1 MPKFRLPKKRVFRV
15 LIITVAVFLLLI
27 AAAAIVLFTQQ
38 QRITAMAV
46 AELNKQ
52 FKGELSVGSSNITLF
67 KNFPNISI
75 ALHDVRF
82 FPDKSRR
89 GQPLYEVEHLYVGF
103 SLPGLLSGK
112 YHVRRLFL
120 KGGYVELVRERNG
133 NFNIVEAKT
142 VQPSSPSTP
151 TSDSAALDIDLR
163 KMVIRDLRIA
173 YLDKAS
179 GQRIASQIDKLTASF
194 KNNVTELSVGLDA
207 DLEADATSPA
217 DTTFFRHKHLV
228 LDIHANYNKTT
239 RALRIP
245 TGSIRLQDAAFRLEG
260 TATLGTPAQV
270 DFTVKGDK
278 PDMNLLAAFIPGDA
292 AAMLEPFRYDGRI
305 YFDGRIKGILAKDT
319 LPLID
324 VAFGCEDAWFL
335 NQKAGKK
342 VDSLGFRGTYTNGEG
357 HSLRTSEIRLSNVAA
372 RPGKGIFA
380 GNFVIRDFTDPKV
393 VLQLKSELEL
403 GFVGE
408 FLGIPDLQH
417 ITGTVKL
424 DMDIKELTDLDLPE
438 QYLGQLKDGVQ
449 SELSVKGLSFR
460 IPGYPHP
467 VRDMHL
473 HAEMRNGR
481 VVLDTL
487 GLRVGGS
494 DFRASGSISDILAL
508 IHTPDKPVTM
518 RLRAGSNAIRMTDIF
533 AADTALARKATEE
546 IRGFRLD
553 VSLSTSVR
561 QLRNPAPLPKG
572 TLTLHQLGAA
582 FKVYPHAFK
591 DIGAT
596 LNIEDTSLTLR
607 EFKGNIDGSDF
618 RMSARVN
625 NYAMWFKPVKKGKTM
640 VAFDFKSARLAMDD
654 ILGPRSRQLIPPGYQ
669 KEEGANI
676 WLRAKADLRFDTT
689 FRFAKIKLANISGT
703 LKQHALQLDKISG
716 NILYGANKILRVD
729 SLKGAIGRSDFDI
742 SFRLFNGKDS
752 LIKNRTNYLYFRS
765 KFIDADQLAGY
776 DFTAQPATAASSHPN
791 TAAKTKAPPDS
802 SAHAKAFNIF
812 KLPFPVF
819 EVKADIGR
827 FRYNR
832 LWLQGVKAQLR
843 VQEDHYIHLDTL
855 GMKVAGGIVGMRGYL
870 NGSDPEKIYF
880 RSRIKVNNVDM
891 EKMLIK
897 LDHFGQDLVINKNI
911 KGRLSG
917 NIRSHVQIHPDFVPI
932 LHDTKAELDVEIH
945 DGSLVDFTPM
955 EAMAGYFKDKNLRNV
970 RFDTL
975 RNKLTFTN
983 GVLNIPAMNIN
994 SSLGFMEISGK
1005 QSLDLKMEYYMRVPM
1020 KMVTQV
1026 GFQALFG
1033 GKKQHEVD
1041 MDQVDEIE
1049 YRDKDKKVR
1058 FMSIK
1063 VTGTPDDF
1071 KVGLG
1076 KAKSK
1081 S

>member
-1 MPKFRLPKKRVFRV
+1 MPKLSKPRKRILRI
-15 LIITVAVFLLLI
+15 LIITVSSFLLLVTI
-27 AAAAIVLFTQQ
+27 ATIVLFTQQ
-38 QRITAMAV
+38 QRITAMAI

-52 FKGELSVGSSNITLF
+52 FKGELSVSNSNITLF

-133 NFNIVEAKT
+133 RFNIVEAKT
-142 VQPSSPSTP
+142 LQPDTTSAPAADSS
-151 TSDSAALDIDLR
+151 ALDIDLR
-163 KMVIRDLRIA
+163 KMVIRDMRIA
-173 YLDKAS
+173 YHDKTT
-179 GQRIASQIDKLTASF
+179 GQHIQSNIGALTASF
-194 KNNVTELSVGLDA
+194 KNNERELSVGLDA

-228 LDIHANYNKTT
+228 LDIHADYDKTS
-239 RALRIP
+239 RRLRIP
-245 TGSIRLQDAAFRLEG
+245 TGSIQLQDAAFRLEG
-260 TATLGTPAQV
+260 TALLGTPTQV

-292 AAMLEPFRYDGRI
+292 AAMLAPFRYDGRI
-305 YFDGRIKGILAKDT
+305 YFDGKIKGILAKDT
-319 LPLID
+319 LPLIE
-324 VAFGCEDAWFL
+324 VAFGCENAWFL
-335 NQKAGKK
+335 NPKADKK
-342 VDSLGFRGTYTNGEG
+342 VDSLGFRGTYTNGAG
-357 HSLRTSEIRLSNVAA
+357 HSLQTSEIRLTEVQA

-393 VLQLKSELEL
+393 LLQLKSELEL
-403 GFVGE
+403 GFIGE

-417 ITGTVKL
+417 ITGKVKL
-424 DMDIKELTDLDLPE
+424 DMDVKELTDPDLPE
-438 QYLGQLKDGVQ
+438 QYIHQLKDGVQ
-449 SELSVKGLSFR
+449 SELTVQGLSFR

-467 VRDMHL
+467 VRNMNL
-473 HAEMRNGR
+473 HAVMRNGE
-481 VVLDTL
+481 VTLDSL

-494 DFRASGSISDILAL
+494 DFRASGAISDILAL
-508 IHTPDKPVTM
+508 IHAPDKPVTM
-518 RLRAGSNAIRMTDIF
+518 RLKAGSSVIRMTDIF

-546 IRGFRLD
+546 IRRFRLD
-553 VSLSTSVR
+553 VALSTSVR
-561 QLRNPAPLPKG
+561 QLRKPAPLPKG
-572 TLTLHQLGAA
+572 TLTLHQLSAA
-582 FKVYPHAFK
+582 FKQYPHAFR
-591 DIGAT
+591 DIAAT
-596 LNIEDTSLTLR
+596 LQIEDTSATLR
-607 EFKGNIDGSDF
+607 GFRGHIDGSDF
-618 RMSARVN
+618 QLSARVN
-625 NYAMWFKPVKKGKTM
+625 NYALWFNPVKKGKTM
-640 VAFDFKSARLAMDD
+640 IAFDFKSARLAMEDL
-654 ILGPRSRQLIPPGYQ
+654 LGPRSRALVPPGYH

-676 WLRAKADLRFDTT
+676 WLRAKADLRYDTT

-703 LKQHALQLDKISG
+703 LKQHDLQLEKISG
-716 NILYGANKILRVD
+716 NILYGANRILKVD

-765 KFIDADQLAGY
+765 KFLDADQLSGY
-776 DFTAQPATAASSHPN
+776 DFTAQSTPASAAGN
-791 TAAKTKAPPDS
+791 TSAAKAKATPDS
-802 SAHAKAFNIF
+802 VAHAKSFNIF
-812 KLPFPVF
+812 KVPFPVF

-827 FRYNR
+827 FKYNK
-832 LWLQGVKAQLR
+832 LWLQGVTAQLR

-855 GMKVAGGIVGMRGYL
+855 GMKVAGGILGMKGYL

-891 EKMLIK
+891 GKMLIK

-911 KGRLSG
+911 KGRLTG

-945 DGSLVDFTPM
+945 DGSLVDFAPM
-955 EAMAGYFKDKNLRNV
+955 QAMAGYFKDKNLRNV

-1005 QSLDLKMEYYMRVPM
+1005 QSLDTHMEYYMRVPM

-1033 GKKQHEVD
+1033 KKQAEVD
-1041 MDQVDEIE
+1041 LDQVDQIE
-1049 YRDKDKKVR
+1049 YRDKDKKQR

-1076 KAKSK
+1076 KAKGK